1 MIYRKNRTDNK
12 GKEMNKRWGFWTLWV
27 CISAVAGFVWGVAL
41 TNNSWLS
48 IAGMA
53 SGIGCFIVFYT
64 LLDDF
69 ARKNQ
74 WHRFIAAL
82 QKGVYIKA
90 GLQILNFAIAIP
102 ISPFIS
108 PEILAGMGAFYVYDF
123 LGLSDNQPFLSNFI
137 MTLTAGALLSLCVGV
152 ISLIIL
158 LVSNKKAHAITTND
172 MS

>member
-1 MIYRKNRTDNK
+1 MIYRKSRTDDK
-12 GKEMNKRWGFWTLWV
+12 GEKMNKRWGFWTLWV

-41 TNNSWLS
+41 NDNSWLS
-48 IAGMA
+48 IAGMG

-64 LLDDF
+64 LLDDL

-82 QKGVYIKA
+82 QKGIYIKA
-90 GLQILNFAIAIP
+90 GLQILNLVTP
-102 ISPFIS
+102 IFPFIS
-108 PEILAGMGAFYVYDF
+108 PEILAGVAAIYIVEL
-123 LGLSDNQPFLSNFI
+123 LGLDFHQPFLSSFV
-137 MTLTAGALLSLCVGV
+137 MTLITGTLLSLCVGV

>member
-1 MIYRKNRTDNK
+1 MIYRKSRTDDK
-12 GKEMNKRWGFWTLWV
+12 GEKMNKRWGFWTLWV

-41 TNNSWLS
+41 NDNSWLS
-48 IAGMA
+48 IAGMV
-53 SGIGCFIVFYT
+53 SGIGCFIIFYT

-74 WHRFIAAL
+74 WDRFIAAL

-90 GLQILNFAIAIP
+90 GLQILNLVTP
-102 ISPFIS
+102 IFPFIS
-108 PEILAGMGAFYVYDF
+108 PEILAGVAAIYIVEL
-123 LGLSDNQPFLSNFI
+123 LGLDFHQPFLSSFA
-137 MTLTAGALLSLCVGV
+137 MTLITGALLSLCVGV

-158 LVSNKKAHAITTND
+158 LVSNKKAHAITTNN